1 MAKENIQLC
10 YSKLLDTLRMLVF
23 EETTDIEHFKVG
35 QLVFLNELLI
45 KHLNIDLCILVNLD

>member
-23 EETTDIEHFKVG
+23 EETTEIEHFKVG

-45 KHLNIDLCILVNLD
+45 KLLNIDLCILVNLD

>member
-23 EETTDIEHFKVG
+23 EETTEIEHFKVG